1 MNNTDHTQPWENP
14 CASEGLAIPA
24 SYKTPVML
32 PIYSQ
37 DVLDTTIYK
46 QTQMISSQIGPNS
59 NRPQNESYLPKKIK
73 IKKE

>member
-14 CASEGLAIPA
+14 CAAEGLAIPA

-37 DVLDTTIYK
+37 DVLDTTLCAQYAAGVSGLF
-46 QTQMISSQIGPNS
+46 MHS
-59 NRPQNESYLPKKIK
+59 
-73 IKKE
+73 